1 MEKINYRF
9 LNYKRYNK
17 FLEDLNNNKVREDA
31 IVFIQDNLRIW
42 ARGKEY
48 ICNGVSDTELNRGI
62 LTFKD
67 GQNNV
72 KFTISITDNSISVQD
87 TDGNTRTIN
96 VVSSSEMQSF
106 RSSLQNRLAAIESN
120 SSNLLDKINSKQDRL
135 TFDTEIKEESSNA
148 VENRAIAEEFKNYV
162 KESQLLSA
170 LNNKQDNLI
179 LGDGLAFR
187 NNQLEI
193 TLDRE
198 VFVIVDELP
207 QNPSTNKIYMVLQP
221 DGEEMKYFS
230 YKFNG
235 EEWIVLGDQTP
246 KIDLSEYAKII
257 DSDNKYTT
265 PAYITEQL
273 QNLREL
279 INNTYQKK
287 ANYAQIGYL
296 NQRLEDLQRIIDAK
310 YVLKK
315 DVYIPDRNWSSTD
328 IVDMGDHTIID
339 VESGQGYGG
348 NSGTNMVT
356 LSESKYQWLASLNA
370 INPNTYYFTYEGE
383 ETNNNW
389 TFGGTFPII
398 LGEDNMGT
406 FPITL
411 T

>member
-279 INNTYQKK
+279 I
-287 ANYAQIGYL
+287 
-296 NQRLEDLQRIIDAK
+296 
-310 YVLKK
+310 
-315 DVYIPDRNWSSTD
+315 
-328 IVDMGDHTIID
+328 GDTS
-339 VESGQGYGG
+339 VRRRRG
-348 NSGTNMVT
+348 
-356 LSESKYQWLASLNA
+356 A
-370 INPNTYYFTYEGE
+370 GE
-383 ETNNNW
+383 N
-389 TFGGTFPII
+389 
-398 LGEDNMGT
+398 
-406 FPITL
+406 
-411 T
+411 